1 MTSLQRG
8 LRTDLTASMKA
19 RDELR
24 TATLR
29 MALAAIQTES
39 VSGTTAHELSD
50 DEVVTVL
57 LREAK
62 KRRES
67 AEAFESAGRS
77 ELADRERAEGAILAT
92 YLPAELTDEAITT
105 IVSAV
110 ISELGVSGMSAMG
123 TVMKAAQQRVAG
135 GADGRRLSA
144 EVRRQLGA

>member
-1 MTSLQRG
+1 MITLTRRLHS
-8 LRTDLTASMKA
+8 DLTAAMKA
-19 RDELR
+19 RDELT

-29 MALAAIQTES
+29 MAIAAIQTES
-39 VSGTTAHELSD
+39 VSGTTARELSD

-67 AEAFESAGRS
+67 AEAYDGAGRS
-77 ELADRERAEGAILAT
+77 ELADRERAEGTVLAA
-92 YLPAELTDEAITT
+92 YLPAELSDEEITT
-105 IVSAV
+105 IVTET
-110 ISELGVSGMSAMG
+110 ISELGASGMAAMG
-123 TVMKAAQQRVAG
+123 SVMKAAQQRAAG

>member
-1 MTSLQRG
+1 MTSLQRR

-50 DEVVTVL
+50 DDVVTLL

-67 AEAFESAGRS
+67 AEAFQSAGRR
-77 ELADRERAEGAILAT
+77 ELADRELAEGAILAT
-92 YLPAELTDEAITT
+92 YLPAELTDEEIAT

-110 ISELGVSGMSAMG
+110 ISDLGVSGMSAMG
-123 TVMKAAQQRVAG
+123 TVMKAAQQRAAG

-144 EVRRQLGA
+144 EVRRQLNA